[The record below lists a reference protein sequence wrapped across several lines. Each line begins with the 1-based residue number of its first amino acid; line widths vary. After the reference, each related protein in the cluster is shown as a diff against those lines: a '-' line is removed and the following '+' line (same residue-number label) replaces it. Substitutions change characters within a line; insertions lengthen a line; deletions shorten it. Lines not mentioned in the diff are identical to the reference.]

1 MSASV
6 AGVRRRY
13 LGAHLNGGLRAD
25 MMAGQTSLLQRTRQ
39 LATHEVSF
47 DDSEC
52 VYSWRPAY
60 TQVWSYIQIRIRLNF
75 DSGVS
80 AADRAALPI
89 RWKQGIEN
97 VWNNKGGVAGN
108 GESFCG
114 FQFEVQFVTSGE
126 HHQVRVVQGSGAT
139 DMGIW
144 HTVDSGNTAAH
155 EFGHMMGNND
165 EYTSTACP
173 SRNPVSTGTIMDNN
187 SNNVPLRM
195 LQPLA
200 DQLGSIA
207 LRNP

>member
-13 LGAHLNGGLRAD
+13 LGAQLNGSLRKD
-25 MMAGQTSLLQRTRQ
+25 MMAGQASLLQRTRQ

-47 DDSEC
+47 ADSEC
-52 VYSWRPAY
+52 TFGWQAAF
-60 TQVWSYIQIRIRLNF
+60 TQVWSYIQIRIRLDF
-75 DSGVS
+75 DSNVS

-97 VWNNKGGVAGN
+97 VWNNKGGVAGHD
-108 GESFCG
+108 ESFCP

-126 HHQVRVVQGSGAT
+126 HHQVRVVQGSGHT
-139 DMGIW
+139 NMGVW

-165 EYTSTACP
+165 EYTDAACP
-173 SRNPVSTGTIMDNN
+173 NRSPVNTGTVMDND

-200 DQLGSIA
+200 DQLGSTA
-207 LRNP
+207 VPKP